1 MEHSVVL
8 QYTVFADFSNF
19 RAVGVRF
26 FRETAAEI
34 RQTFSATGAS
44 LRLGKMISEHEYLRK
59 KRPFQ
64 AGVRN
69 PAKTVRKTCRN
80 TTVHDQIEIDTLINI
95 SFCEKMHIRNMFIY
109 RFLFRFLW
117 IVFRKV
123 VDISP
128 ELFYN

>member
-44 LRLGKMISEHEYLRK
+44 IRFGKMISEHEYLRK

-69 PAKTVRKTCRN
+69 PAKRFAKPAGTRQCD
-80 TTVHDQIEIDTLINI
+80 DQIEIDTLINI
-95 SFCEKMHIRNMFIY
+95 SFYEKIHIRNMFIY
-109 RFLFRFLW
+109 KFLFRFLW

-123 VDISP
+123 LDIIP